1 MQHKHKKHQQQKAE
15 PGSASP
21 SVPSPGLFSP
31 QSAAVAAPYSPVCS
45 PQLRVPTTTPPRA
58 ACTAH
63 WAVTTTT
70 INRFPTLARA
80 HTFAPFHRFTPS
92 GWPTQSRTGPRIALT
107 ELARPLGL
115 DTKLCCISGDHRT
128 TGFLCM
134 LRGSSRRRDYGRTR
148 VRQC

>member
-70 INRFPTLARA
+70 INRFPHWHA
-80 HTFAPFHRFTPS
+80 HIPS
-92 GWPTQSRTGPRIALT
+92 PPSIAL
-107 ELARPLGL
+107 PLG
-115 DTKLCCISGDHRT
+115 DGPHSPEPGRA
-128 TGFLCM
+128 
-134 LRGSSRRRDYGRTR
+134 SR
-148 VRQC
+148 